1 MWTDKMKFF
10 SSRRIAR
17 RESLEVSSL
26 RYRIARWIG
35 QKISQ
40 QNSLEAKK
48 EALEHIDDILELVTI
63 CEELRLEMKRRWLP
77 YIPSEV
83 DGNPHAWFQHHIYHH
98 YRKKPSCPRT
108 KLVRVWDKKRYVGKV
123 FKYKRRIFIRFA
135 SFMLEALERDDR
147 ERYTQILW

>member
-1 MWTDKMKFF
+1 MRFFASNRPYGWMENMKI
-10 SSRRIAR
+10 SSVRYKIAQ
-17 RESLEVSSL
+17 
-26 RYRIARWIG
+26 WIG

-48 EALEHIDDILELVTI
+48 EALEYIEDVLELVTI
-63 CEELRLEMKRRWLP
+63 CEELRLEMKRRWLS

-83 DGNPHAWFQHHIYHH
+83 DGNPHAWFAHHIYHH
-98 YRKKPSCPRT
+98 YRKKPRCPRT

-135 SFMLEALERDDR
+135 SFMLEALEKDDR
-147 ERYTQILW
+147 EKYTQILW